1 VNGGVAPMSLLEYQD
16 SVPWAES
23 MRLELI
29 SGHMPP
35 WRVESAPARFANVRA
50 LTARE
55 LNVLLTW
62 AAGGTPRG
70 TAAGGAA
77 AAGAAGWRLGP
88 PDLVLEPD
96 AGVTMG
102 ADVQEHVETYTLK
115 LPAAAARWIRA
126 VDVMPGVPAITRA
139 ATVSV
144 EGPSSGKAEGTAPA
158 AEHMLAMWLP
168 GDTSVPVR
176 EGAGFLLPAGV
187 PLTLRVHYQK
197 TWRNERDVLHDRS
210 RVGLY
215 FARGATADVRA
226 IALAPSDAERAAA
239 GRGATLTFTRR
250 LDEPVEALAIYP
262 DPLLHD
268 ADVTVRATRPDGSR
282 ETLIAFRPRSNW
294 ARRYWFREPVALPRN
309 TQVRVSVTFTPSSS
323 LLPPGMIP
331 PAPMDPSRVRLTLN
345 VVRPR

>member
-1 VNGGVAPMSLLEYQD
+1 MRAKTSVAAGVIACALAAGGRPGEAHKPITSPYTYEGDVLPILRTHCGACHVNGGVAPMSLLEYQD

-144 EGPSSGKAEGTAPA
+144 EGPSSGTAEGTPPTSSSTTHRAP
-158 AEHMLAMWLP
+158 P
-168 GDTSVPVR
+168 G
-176 EGAGFLLPAGV
+176 
-187 PLTLRVHYQK
+187 
-197 TWRNERDVLHDRS
+197 
-210 RVGLY
+210 
-215 FARGATADVRA
+215 
-226 IALAPSDAERAAA
+226 
-239 GRGATLTFTRR
+239 
-250 LDEPVEALAIYP
+250 
-262 DPLLHD
+262 
-268 ADVTVRATRPDGSR
+268 
-282 ETLIAFRPRSNW
+282 
-294 ARRYWFREPVALPRN
+294 
-309 TQVRVSVTFTPSSS
+309 TPS
-323 LLPPGMIP
+323 
-331 PAPMDPSRVRLTLN
+331 TT
-345 VVRPR
+345 